1 MTNTDIQYKRNNLLE
16 GCRCGPLYAYET
28 QGDFRHDIAQIR
40 IVKEKSG
47 WAVLTCE
54 EDSFIFSTYR
64 TGESTL
70 RDAKAF
76 VSIFLT

>member
-1 MTNTDIQYKRNNLLE
+1 MTNQEIQYKRRNLSA
-16 GCRCGPLYAYET
+16 GYDCTPLYAYET
-28 QGDFRHDIAQIR
+28 QGDFRHDITKIR

-47 WAVLTCE
+47 WSVLTCE
-54 EDSFIFSTYR
+54 EDSFIFSRYH

-70 RDAKAF
+70 KDAKAF